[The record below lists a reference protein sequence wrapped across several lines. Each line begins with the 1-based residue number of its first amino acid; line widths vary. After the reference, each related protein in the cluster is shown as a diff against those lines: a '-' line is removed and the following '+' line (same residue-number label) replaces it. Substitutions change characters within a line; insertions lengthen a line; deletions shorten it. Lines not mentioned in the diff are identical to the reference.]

1 MQIIVRDEVKV
12 YLNKKTSKVL
22 TLSLVRTGGG

>member
-22 TLSLVRTGGG
+22 TLSLIRTGSG